1 MVSGPGVCWGH
12 YERIGIMDVLVTT
25 FGEPEDKQ
33 AEEQAYADV
42 VNVLFEVVPGPG
54 FEQTVLQ
61 SNKCVTGKVW
71 NDEHNKAVFFVRVV
85 GKPYYVYFPG
95 SKHMSVKDVDILYVK
110 AAMNHGTVMVTTN
123 RRVLEKFIRYHFA

>member
-1 MVSGPGVCWGH
+1 MVSGPGGCRGH

-25 FGEPEDKQ
+25 FGSFDDRLKI
-33 AEEQAYADV
+33 AGAYHDV
-42 VNVLFEVVPGPG
+42 VNVVLDVAVRSGLERAVVQ
-54 FEQTVLQ
+54 F
-61 SNKCVTGKVW
+61 SKCTTGKVW
-71 NDEHNKAVFFVRVV
+71 NDGHNKAVFFARVV
-85 GKPYYVYFPG
+85 DTPYYVYFTG